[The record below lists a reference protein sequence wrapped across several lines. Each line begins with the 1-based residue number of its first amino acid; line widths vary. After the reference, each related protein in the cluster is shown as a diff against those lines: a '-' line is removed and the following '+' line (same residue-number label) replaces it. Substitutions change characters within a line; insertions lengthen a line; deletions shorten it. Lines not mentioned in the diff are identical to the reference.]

1 MEGKFINGLYCRK
14 GNVEWKQ
21 AQISIKVEDFAK
33 EIIGLKDV
41 AAENKG
47 FVNIDICTSKDGSKM
62 YAVLNDFKPVPQ
74 EKVSASDHS
83 PDRDL
88 PF

>member
-1 MEGKFINGLYCRK
+1 MDAKFINGLYCRK

-33 EIIGLKDV
+33 ELIRLKEV

-47 FVNIDICTSKDGSKM
+47 FINIDICTSKDGSKM

-74 EKVSASDHS
+74 EKVSSSDHS

>member
-33 EIIGLKDV
+33 ELIRLKEV

-47 FVNIDICTSKDGSKM
+47 FINIDICTSKDGSKM

-74 EKVSASDHS
+74 EKVNASDHS

>member
-1 MEGKFINGLYCRK
+1 MDAKFINGLYCRK

-33 EIIGLKDV
+33 ELIRLKDV

-62 YAVLNDFKPVPQ
+62 YAVLNDFKLVPQ

>member
-33 EIIGLKDV
+33 ELIRLKEV

-47 FVNIDICTSKDGSKM
+47 FINIDICTSKDGSKM

-74 EKVSASDHS
+74 GKVNASDHS